1 MNRGFGVERVV
12 DADRL
17 VVKVRGEI
25 DLMTAG
31 TLRDELVDAVKQSPE
46 VMVDLSEV
54 GFLDSTG
61 VRSLFDAYRAA
72 GELGHRFYVSGSRQW
87 VAKVLD
93 VTGVGKLLAP
103 PG

>member
-1 MNRGFGVERVV
+1 MSRGFGVERVV
-12 DADRL
+12 DADRI
-17 VVKVRGEI
+17 VVKVHGEI

-31 TLRDELVDAVKQSPE
+31 TLRDELCDAVKQSPE
-46 VMVDLSEV
+46 VMVDLQGV

-61 VRSLFDAYRAA
+61 VRALFDAYRAA
-72 GELGHRFYVSGSRQW
+72 NELGHRFYVSGARQW

-103 PG
+103 PS